1 MNFLLSFL
9 MMFFTPEDSNPPC
22 VCKMQNTF
30 PVPPAQEQTLF
41 YLQRTHNHN
50 TIMFDLNVESGG
62 TINSKEPVHPYWIR
76 YSDDGRRQELSYIQS
91 HYAYGLKSKKLP
103 DGRFEL
109 RFVSYK
115 KVPLYLYKSP
125 RENRYRVQTTING
138 KTIEVTRVFLQI
150 EGGSFWL
157 PNVVCAE
164 IKGVDPQTG
173 QEIVELFKP

>member
-1 MNFLLSFL
+1 
-9 MMFFTPEDSNPPC
+9 MMFFTPDYSNPPC

-138 KTIEVTRVFLQI
+138 RTIEVTRVFLLI

-164 IKGVDPQTG
+164 IKGVDPLTG